1 MPGGPSSVPYN
12 TDFCLQLALP
22 SFKSLLNLSANI
34 SGVNGATHRRKKI
47 TIAPTGPSNQRET
60 AECLN
65 LAAPHKPELLEN
77 KDALISEISNR
88 TITMVLKNSVL
99 IYEEKKEKKRER
111 DSGIQR
117 VVFGFCF
124 HFFYNF
130 TNSTDELKELLFSVE
145 D

>member
-1 MPGGPSSVPYN
+1 
-12 TDFCLQLALP
+12 
-22 SFKSLLNLSANI
+22 
-34 SGVNGATHRRKKI
+34 
-47 TIAPTGPSNQRET
+47 
-60 AECLN
+60 
-65 LAAPHKPELLEN
+65 
-77 KDALISEISNR
+77 
-88 TITMVLKNSVL
+88 MVLKNSVL

-145 D
+145 DWIQACMIKQYISQHRK

>member
-1 MPGGPSSVPYN
+1 M
-12 TDFCLQLALP
+12 
-22 SFKSLLNLSANI
+22 
-34 SGVNGATHRRKKI
+34 NGATHKRKKV

-65 LAAPHKPELLEN
+65 LAAPHKPELLEI

-88 TITMVLKNSVL
+88 TITTVLKNSVL
-99 IYEEKKEKKRER
+99 IYEERKKKER

-124 HFFYNF
+124 HFFITLQILQMN
-130 TNSTDELKELLFSVE
+130 
-145 D
+145 